1 MDSFEGKVGLVTGG
15 GRGIGR
21 GICLALADAGA
32 NLIVADIDFD
42 NAARVA
48 EEVTDKRVRRH
59 CVPTLNPMVSGSRSL
74 GQGIGDFSNVDH
86 AGRTLG
92 HTCSSR
98 PTDFVARTVHS
109 GRFQPSTRCFPP
121 GPFLPGAGIPGS
133 RTCARPVW
141 AEIGRR
147 SSRRT
152 NGIRLT
158 IPWLPLL
165 LPRFLQRQSRRLSG
179 FLTVAGLSKAL

>member
-15 GRGIGR
+15 GRGIGH

-86 AGRTLG
+86 AGPDTRAHLFKPADRL
-92 HTCSSR
+92 CRSDSSFR
-98 PTDFVARTVHS
+98 PIPAKYSLLSARTV
-109 GRFQPSTRCFPP
+109 PSWGGNTGFADMRQTRLGGDWP
-121 GPFLPGAGIPGS
+121 
-133 RTCARPVW
+133 
-141 AEIGRR
+141 
-147 SSRRT
+147 
-152 NGIRLT
+152 T
-158 IPWLPLL
+158 IE
-165 LPRFLQRQSRRLSG
+165 Q
-179 FLTVAGLSKAL
+179 AD